1 MASLAQLDHAV
12 INVGFEM
19 DQAADLFAALGFQLT
34 KRGYHS
40 LGSINHL
47 MMFGTDYL
55 ELIGLPADTPNA
67 PLGRP
72 DIAKAPAGLN
82 GLVFKTENATAT
94 HSHLDNLGMTKA
106 PPKSFTRPVEID
118 SGEVEA
124 SFTTAHL
131 TEGLVPGGR
140 VYFCEHHTPDVVWRE
155 EWQQH
160 DNGARAITEFVI
172 ATEHPSLEAETL
184 GRVLS
189 TDVIPDGNGANI
201 PLQGAKISVMT
212 VGDYQE
218 RYGSLAC
225 PMGDRHSIFGALQIR
240 TEGLDKIRGI
250 LNSLSVPVPHD
261 DRGDRLLVRETNFN
275 ALFDFIE

>member
-1 MASLAQLDHAV
+1 MTSLPKLDHAV
-12 INVGFEM
+12 INVGYEM
-19 DQAADLFAALGFQLT
+19 DQAAELFAALGFQLT

-47 MMFGTDYL
+47 MMFGSDYL
-55 ELIGLPADTPNA
+55 ELIGLPSETADKPA
-67 PLGRP
+67 GRP

-82 GLVFKTENATAT
+82 GLVFKTEDATAT
-94 HSHLDNLGMTKA
+94 HAHLDRLGMTKA

-118 SGEVEA
+118 GGEVDA

-131 TEGLVPGGR
+131 TGGLVPGGR

-160 DNGARAITEFVI
+160 DNGAKAITEFVI
-172 ATEHPSLEAETL
+172 ATEQPDVESETL
-184 GRVLS
+184 GRILN
-189 TDVIPDGNGANI
+189 TDALPEGNGASI
-201 PLQGAKISVMT
+201 PLQAAKISVMA

-225 PMGDRHSIFGALQIR
+225 PMGDRQSIFGALQIQ
-240 TEGLDKIRGI
+240 TDDLNKIRRI
-250 LNSLSVPVPHD
+250 LNAMKIQAPFD
-261 DRGDRLLVRETNFN
+261 DQGDRLLVRESNFN
-275 ALFDFIE
+275 SLFEFIE